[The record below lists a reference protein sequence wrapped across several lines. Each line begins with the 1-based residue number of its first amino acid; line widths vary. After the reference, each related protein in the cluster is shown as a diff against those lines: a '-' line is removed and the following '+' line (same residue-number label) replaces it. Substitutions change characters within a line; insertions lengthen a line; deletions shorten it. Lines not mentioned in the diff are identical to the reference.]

1 MTKTK
6 LRTKQVNVNENISFP
21 VGTIFS
27 VRKYYEKL
35 CFSDI
40 FSNYK
45 SRGRNINSLLQA
57 TLSYKL
63 SENLSISKASDW
75 INRSAILEEF
85 NIDAFEQRTL
95 FRLFE
100 LIGLNRE
107 AIMSEIQNNI
117 FKTYPNLE
125 HTDMNM
131 DWSSLVLHGT
141 KASLGAYGYSR
152 DHRPDKMQITLGVAE
167 LARPINIPIGFTVN
181 KGNMNDQTH
190 FKKTFEQVQRH
201 LQKTSLV
208 VFDKGANSKDNLA
221 LIEAEQ
227 LKYLTAKK
235 LNESDDKRIK
245 TFKKTKKNCLDEA
258 KGLYGIKYKTPSKT
272 DYFFYSEQLYKE
284 QYASRLRKIKRQ
296 LEQAKA
302 IQKSK
307 NKGKTLPIKYRI
319 NNVLIDITYE
329 FQTKLETIS
338 DDEAIK
344 LLEKKIVT
352 GREGFFCLMSTKNL
366 TLHDALE
373 IYRKKDSIEKIFDSL
388 KNEIEIKPIRVWCE
402 NSIYGVLLIGFIA
415 QLFMSLI
422 RYDIPELKTISVKFI
437 KKSLMNLTVTTI
449 IKRNVTQ
456 SKIYS
461 NFDWI
466 NQLICLQN
474 EAKT

>member
-1 MTKTK
+1 MRQTK
-6 LRTKQVNVNENISFP
+6 LRTTVVIVNENISFP
-21 VGTIFS
+21 IGTMLS

-35 CFSDI
+35 GFSDI

-45 SRGRNINSLLQA
+45 SRGRDINSLLQA
-57 TLSYKL
+57 MLSYKL

-75 INRSAILEEF
+75 INRSAILDEF
-85 NIDAFEQRTL
+85 NLKSFEQRTL
-95 FRLFE
+95 FRLFDI
-100 LIGLNRE
+100 IGLNRE
-107 AIMSEIQNNI
+107 AIMSNIQDNI
-117 FKTYPNLE
+117 FKTYPKLK
-125 HTDMNM
+125 HTDVNM
-131 DWSSLVLHGT
+131 DWSSLVLHGS

-152 DHRPDKMQITLGVAE
+152 DHRPDKLQLTLGVAE

-190 FKKTFEQVQRH
+190 FQKTFEQVQRH
-201 LQKTSLV
+201 LQKNSLV
-208 VFDKGANSKDNLA
+208 VFDKGANSKDNIA

-235 LNESDDKRIK
+235 LNASDDKRIK
-245 TFKKTKKNCLDEA
+245 VFKKTSKNCLDKK
-258 KGLYGIKYKTPSKT
+258 KGLYGIKYKTSSKT

-284 QYASRLRKIKRQ
+284 QYASRLRKVKRQ

-307 NKGKTLPIKYRI
+307 NKGKTLPTRYRI

-366 TLHDALE
+366 TLRKALE

-388 KNEIEIKPIRVWCE
+388 KNEIEIKPVRVWSE
-402 NSIYGVLLIGFIA
+402 NSIYGVLLVGFIA

-422 RYDIPELKTISVKFI
+422 RYDIPELKTTSVKFI
-437 KKSLMNLTVTTI
+437 KNSLMNLTVTTI
-449 IKRNVTQ
+449 RKQNTTK

-466 NQLICLQN
+466 NQLICLKN